1 MVTAND
7 FVMLNVGAVQHQYE
21 FVVQDGKIKSWTG
34 TMTPSE
40 QARVGAAAQAYA
52 AAHPAPATPGM
63 PATGAPLALLPL
75 LIAMGLLLLTL
86 GAALR
91 RRKA

>member
-7 FVMLNVGAVQHQYE
+7 FVMLNVGTVQHQYE

-52 AAHPAPATPGM
+52 AAHPAPAAPGM
-63 PATGAPLALLPL
+63 PSTGVPLVLLPL
-75 LIAMGLLLLTL
+75 LIMGTLLLLG
-86 GAALR
+86 GAVLR